1 MAIKDWY
8 KLTFQIESD
17 LEEIIIWQLNELG
30 IFSFSFEY
38 LIKTENKKE
47 VNIWLPIDDW
57 GKTSRSGFEK
67 IISKLLNINDP
78 KNQFFDWS
86 IIKEEDWL
94 TSWKKYWAPA
104 LVGNHLLILP
114 CWINLNEKFKDKQII
129 KIDPGAAFGTG
140 SHPSTYLCLEKM
152 ENILFTDKK
161 VLDIGSGSGIL
172 SVAARLLGAKEVCA
186 VDNDYLA
193 INSTN
198 SNFQLNFGNLKN
210 LNTYLGSFN
219 EVILK
224 NQLKQ
229 FDFVLCNI
237 LAEVIKEM
245 IPNIYKCL
253 RNNGEVIFSGILNSQ
268 KDEIIQ
274 TLIKNDLNLLDVST
288 RKDWACI
295 TAKKPAIQPKYKF
308 FLWILFNTFYC
319 VIFYFKI
326 SHIVLIDVKNVF
338 DRY

>member
-1 MAIKDWY
+1 MVIKDWY

-17 LEEIIIWQLNELG
+17 LEDIIIWKLNDLG

-38 LIKTENKKE
+38 LIKTADKKE
-47 VNIWLPIDDW
+47 VNIWLPIDEWDEI
-57 GKTSRSGFEK
+57 SRSDFEK
-67 IISKLLNINDP
+67 LIRKILNINDT
-78 KNQFFDWS
+78 KNQFFEWS

-94 TSWKKYWAPA
+94 TSWKKYWAPE
-104 LVGNHLLILP
+104 LVGNDFLILP
-114 CWINLNEKFKDKQII
+114 CWINPNEKFKEKEII

-152 ENILFTDKK
+152 ENILFSDKK
-161 VLDIGSGSGIL
+161 VLDIGCGSGIL
-172 SVAARLLGAKEVCA
+172 TIAAKLLGAKEVCA

-198 SNFQLNFGNLKN
+198 SNFKLNFDDLNT

-219 EVILK
+219 EVIFK
-224 NQLKQ
+224 YQLKD

-245 IPNIYKCL
+245 IPNIYNCL
-253 RNNGEVIFSGILNSQ
+253 RNNGEVILSGILNSQ
-268 KDEIIQ
+268 KDEIIKI
-274 TLIKNDLNLLDVST
+274 LIQNNLKLLDVSS

-295 TAKKPAIQPKYKF
+295 SAQKTS
-308 FLWILFNTFYC
+308 T
-319 VIFYFKI
+319 
-326 SHIVLIDVKNVF
+326 
-338 DRY
+338 

>member
-1 MAIKDWY
+1 METKDWY
-8 KLTFQIESD
+8 KLTFLIESD
-17 LEEIIIWQLNELG
+17 SEEIIIWKLNELG

-38 LIKTENKKE
+38 LIKNENKKE

-57 GKTSRSGFEK
+57 DEISRSGFEK
-67 IISKLLNINDP
+67 IISKLLNINPP
-78 KNQFFDWS
+78 KNKFFEWS

-94 TSWKKYWAPA
+94 TSWKKYWAPE
-104 LVGNHLLILP
+104 LVGNHFLILP
-114 CWINLNEKFKDKQII
+114 CWINLNKKFKDKQII

-152 ENILFTDKK
+152 ENILFSDKK

-193 INSTN
+193 INSTK
-198 SNFQLNFGNLKN
+198 SNFQLNFGNLNK

-224 NQLKQ
+224 NQLEQ

-237 LAEVIKEM
+237 LAEVIKGM

-253 RNNGEVIFSGILNSQ
+253 KNNGEVIFSGILNSQ
-268 KDEIIQ
+268 KDEIIKI
-274 TLIKNDLNLLDVST
+274 LIQHDLKLLDVST

-295 TAKKPAIQPKYKF
+295 SAQKASNST
-308 FLWILFNTFYC
+308 
-319 VIFYFKI
+319 
-326 SHIVLIDVKNVF
+326 
-338 DRY
+338 

>member
-1 MAIKDWY
+1 METKDWY
-8 KLTFQIESD
+8 KLTFLIESD
-17 LEEIIIWQLNELG
+17 SEEIIIWKLNELG

-38 LIKTENKKE
+38 LIKNENKKE
-47 VNIWLPIDDW
+47 VNIWLPVDDW
-57 GKTSRSGFEK
+57 GKSSRCDFEK
-67 IISKLLNINDP
+67 IISKLLNINAP

-94 TSWKKYWAPA
+94 TSWKKYWAPE

-114 CWINLNEKFKDKQII
+114 CWMNLNEKFKDKKII

-152 ENILFTDKK
+152 ENILFSDKK

-193 INSTN
+193 INSTK
-198 SNFQLNFGNLKN
+198 SNFQLNFGNLNK

-224 NQLKQ
+224 NQLEQ

-237 LAEVIKEM
+237 LAEVIKGM

-268 KDEIIQ
+268 KDEIIKI
-274 TLIKNDLNLLDVST
+274 LIQHDLKLLDVST

-295 TAKKPAIQPKYKF
+295 SAQKASNPT
-308 FLWILFNTFYC
+308 
-319 VIFYFKI
+319 
-326 SHIVLIDVKNVF
+326 
-338 DRY
+338 

>member
-8 KLTFQIESD
+8 KLTFLIESD
-17 LEEIIIWQLNELG
+17 AEEMIIWKLNELG

-38 LIKTENKKE
+38 LIKNENKKE
-47 VNIWLPIDDW
+47 VNIWLPVDDW
-57 GKTSRSGFEK
+57 GESSRCDFEK
-67 IISKLLNINDP
+67 IISNLLNINAP

-86 IIKEEDWL
+86 VIKEEDWL
-94 TSWKKYWAPA
+94 TSWKKYWAPE

-114 CWINLNEKFKDKQII
+114 CWMNLNEKFKDKKII

-152 ENILFTDKK
+152 ENIFFSDKK
-161 VLDIGSGSGIL
+161 ILDIGSGSGIL
-172 SVAARLLGAKEVCA
+172 SVAARLLGAKEVFA

-193 INSTN
+193 INSTK
-198 SNFQLNFGNLKN
+198 SNFQLNFGDLNN

-224 NQLKQ
+224 NQLTQ

-237 LAEVIKEM
+237 LAEVIKGM

-268 KDEIIQ
+268 KDEIIKII
-274 TLIKNDLNLLDVST
+274 IKNNLKLLDVTT

-295 TAKKPAIQPKYKF
+295 SAQKASNLT
-308 FLWILFNTFYC
+308 
-319 VIFYFKI
+319 
-326 SHIVLIDVKNVF
+326 LI
-338 DRY
+338 

>member
-17 LEEIIIWQLNELG
+17 SEEIIIWKLNELG
-30 IFSFSFEY
+30 IVSFSFEY
-38 LIKTENKKE
+38 LIKTKNKKK
-47 VNIWLPIDDW
+47 VNIWLPTSEW
-57 GKTSRSGFEK
+57 NKNSRSDFEK
-67 IISKLLNINDP
+67 IISKLLKISDS

-86 IIKEEDWL
+86 VIKEEDWL
-94 TSWKKYWAPA
+94 TSWKKYWAPE
-104 LVGNHLLILP
+104 LVGKHFLILP
-114 CWINLNEKFKDKQII
+114 CWINLHEKFKDKQII

-152 ENILFTDKK
+152 ENILFSKK
-161 VLDIGSGSGIL
+161 RVLDIGSGSGIL
-172 SVAARLLGAKEVCA
+172 SIAARLLGAKEVCA

-198 SNFQLNFGNLKN
+198 SNFQLNFGNLNN
-210 LNTYLGSFN
+210 LNAYLGSFN
-219 EVILK
+219 EVIFK
-224 NQLKQ
+224 YQLKK

-253 RNNGEVIFSGILNSQ
+253 KNNGEVIFSGILNSQ
-268 KDEIIQ
+268 KDEIIKI
-274 TLIKNDLNLLDVST
+274 LIQNNLKLLNVSS

-295 TAKKPAIQPKYKF
+295 SAQKACNPTK
-308 FLWILFNTFYC
+308 
-319 VIFYFKI
+319 V
-326 SHIVLIDVKNVF
+326 
-338 DRY
+338 

>member
-1 MAIKDWY
+1 METKDWY
-8 KLTFQIESD
+8 KLTFLIESD
-17 LEEIIIWQLNELG
+17 SEEIIIWKLNELG

-38 LIKTENKKE
+38 LIKNENKKE

-57 GKTSRSGFEK
+57 DESSRSGFEK
-67 IISKLLNINDP
+67 IISKLLNINPP
-78 KNQFFDWS
+78 KNKFFDWS

-94 TSWKKYWAPA
+94 TSWKKYWAPE

-114 CWINLNEKFKDKQII
+114 CWMNLNEKFKDKKII

-152 ENILFTDKK
+152 ENIFFSDKK
-161 VLDIGSGSGIL
+161 ILDIGSGSGIL
-172 SVAARLLGAKEVCA
+172 SVAARLLGAKEVYA

-193 INSTN
+193 INSTK
-198 SNFQLNFGNLKN
+198 SNFQLNFGDLNN
-210 LNTYLGSFN
+210 LNTYLGPFH

-224 NQLKQ
+224 NQLTQ

-237 LAEVIKEM
+237 LAEVIKGM

-268 KDEIIQ
+268 KDEIIKI
-274 TLIKNDLNLLDVST
+274 LIKNDLKLLDVTT

-295 TAKKPAIQPKYKF
+295 SAQKASNPT
-308 FLWILFNTFYC
+308 
-319 VIFYFKI
+319 
-326 SHIVLIDVKNVF
+326 
-338 DRY
+338 

>member
-1 MAIKDWY
+1 METKDWY
-8 KLTFQIESD
+8 KLTFLIESD
-17 LEEIIIWQLNELG
+17 SEEIIIWKLNELG

-38 LIKTENKKE
+38 LIKNENKKE
-47 VNIWLPIDDW
+47 VNIWLPVDDW
-57 GKTSRSGFEK
+57 GESSRCDFEK
-67 IISKLLNINDP
+67 IISKLLNINAP

-94 TSWKKYWAPA
+94 TSWKKYWAPE

-114 CWINLNEKFKDKQII
+114 CWMNLNEKFKDKKII

-152 ENILFTDKK
+152 ENIFFSDKK
-161 VLDIGSGSGIL
+161 ILDIGSGSGIL
-172 SVAARLLGAKEVCA
+172 SVAARLLGAKEVYA

-193 INSTN
+193 INSTK
-198 SNFQLNFGNLKN
+198 SNFQLNFGDLNN

-224 NQLKQ
+224 NQLTQ

-237 LAEVIKEM
+237 LAEVIKGM

-253 RNNGEVIFSGILNSQ
+253 RNNGEVILSGILNSQ
-268 KDEIIQ
+268 KDEIIKI
-274 TLIKNDLNLLDVST
+274 LIKNDLKLLDVT
-288 RKDWACI
+288 TKKDWACI
-295 TAKKPAIQPKYKF
+295 SAQKASNPT
-308 FLWILFNTFYC
+308 
-319 VIFYFKI
+319 
-326 SHIVLIDVKNVF
+326 
-338 DRY
+338 

>member
-8 KLTFQIESD
+8 KLTFLIESD
-17 LEEIIIWQLNELG
+17 SEEIIIWKLNELG

-38 LIKTENKKE
+38 LIKNENKKE
-47 VNIWLPIDDW
+47 VNIWLPVDDW
-57 GKTSRSGFEK
+57 GESSRCDFEK
-67 IISKLLNINDP
+67 IISKLLNINAP

-94 TSWKKYWAPA
+94 TSWKKYWAPE
-104 LVGNHLLILP
+104 LVGNHFLILP
-114 CWINLNEKFKDKQII
+114 CWINLNEKFKDKKII

-152 ENILFTDKK
+152 ENIFFSDKK
-161 VLDIGSGSGIL
+161 ILDIGSGSGIL
-172 SVAARLLGAKEVCA
+172 SVAARLLGAKEVYA

-193 INSTN
+193 INSTK
-198 SNFQLNFGNLKN
+198 SNFQLNFGDLNN

-237 LAEVIKEM
+237 LAEVIKGM

-268 KDEIIQ
+268 KDEIIKI
-274 TLIKNDLNLLDVST
+274 LIQNDLKLLDVST

-295 TAKKPAIQPKYKF
+295 SAQKASNPT
-308 FLWILFNTFYC
+308 
-319 VIFYFKI
+319 
-326 SHIVLIDVKNVF
+326 
-338 DRY
+338 

>member
-8 KLTFQIESD
+8 KLTFLIESD
-17 LEEIIIWQLNELG
+17 SEEMIIWKLNELG

-38 LIKTENKKE
+38 LIKNENHKE

-57 GKTSRSGFEK
+57 DESSRSGFEK
-67 IISKLLNINDP
+67 IISKLLNINPP
-78 KNQFFDWS
+78 KNKFFNWS

-94 TSWKKYWAPA
+94 TSWKKYWAPE
-104 LVGNHLLILP
+104 LVGNHFLILT
-114 CWINLNEKFKDKQII
+114 CWMNLNEKYKDNKII

-152 ENILFTDKK
+152 ENIFFSDKK
-161 VLDIGSGSGIL
+161 ILDIGSGSGIL
-172 SVAARLLGAKEVCA
+172 SVAARLLGAKEVYA

-193 INSTN
+193 INSTK
-198 SNFQLNFGNLKN
+198 SNFQLNFGDLKN

-224 NQLKQ
+224 NQLTQ

-237 LAEVIKEM
+237 LAEVIKGM

-268 KDEIIQ
+268 KDEIIKI
-274 TLIKNDLNLLDVST
+274 LIKNDLKLLDVTT

-295 TAKKPAIQPKYKF
+295 SARKASNPT
-308 FLWILFNTFYC
+308 
-319 VIFYFKI
+319 
-326 SHIVLIDVKNVF
+326 
-338 DRY
+338 

>member
-8 KLTFQIESD
+8 KLTFLIESD
-17 LEEIIIWQLNELG
+17 SEEMIIWKLNELG

-38 LIKTENKKE
+38 LIKNENKKE
-47 VNIWLPIDDW
+47 VNIWLPVDDW
-57 GKTSRSGFEK
+57 GESSRCDFEK
-67 IISKLLNINDP
+67 IISKLLNINAP

-94 TSWKKYWAPA
+94 TSWKKYWAPE

-114 CWINLNEKFKDKQII
+114 CWMNLNEKFKDKKII

-152 ENILFTDKK
+152 ENIFFSDKK
-161 VLDIGSGSGIL
+161 ILDIGSGSGIL
-172 SVAARLLGAKEVCA
+172 SVAARLLGAKEVYA

-193 INSTN
+193 INSTK
-198 SNFQLNFGNLKN
+198 SNFQLNFGDLNN
-210 LNTYLGSFN
+210 LNTYLGTFN

-224 NQLKQ
+224 NQLTQ

-237 LAEVIKEM
+237 LAEVIKGM

-268 KDEIIQ
+268 KDEIIKI
-274 TLIKNDLNLLDVST
+274 LIKNDLKLLDVTT

-295 TAKKPAIQPKYKF
+295 SAQKPSNP
-308 FLWILFNTFYC
+308 T
-319 VIFYFKI
+319 
-326 SHIVLIDVKNVF
+326 
-338 DRY
+338 

>member
-8 KLTFQIESD
+8 KLTFLIESD
-17 LEEIIIWQLNELG
+17 SEEMIIWKLNELG

-38 LIKTENKKE
+38 LIKNENQKE
-47 VNIWLPIDDW
+47 VNIWLPVDDW
-57 GKTSRSGFEK
+57 GESSRCDFEK
-67 IISKLLNINDP
+67 IICKLLNINAP

-94 TSWKKYWAPA
+94 TSWKKYWAPE

-114 CWINLNEKFKDKQII
+114 CWMNLNEKFKDKKII

-152 ENILFTDKK
+152 ENIFFSDKK
-161 VLDIGSGSGIL
+161 ILDIGSGSGIL
-172 SVAARLLGAKEVCA
+172 SVAARLLGAKEVYA

-193 INSTN
+193 INSTK
-198 SNFQLNFGNLKN
+198 SNFQLNFGDLNN
-210 LNTYLGSFN
+210 LNTYLGTFN

-224 NQLKQ
+224 NQLTQ

-237 LAEVIKEM
+237 LAEVIKGM

-268 KDEIIQ
+268 KDEIIKI
-274 TLIKNDLNLLDVST
+274 LIKNDLKLLDVTT

-295 TAKKPAIQPKYKF
+295 SAQKPSNP
-308 FLWILFNTFYC
+308 T
-319 VIFYFKI
+319 
-326 SHIVLIDVKNVF
+326 
-338 DRY
+338 

>member
-8 KLTFQIESD
+8 KLTFLIESD
-17 LEEIIIWQLNELG
+17 SEEMIIWKLNELG

-38 LIKTENKKE
+38 LIKNENKKE
-47 VNIWLPIDDW
+47 VNIWLPVDDW
-57 GKTSRSGFEK
+57 GESSRCDFEK
-67 IISKLLNINDP
+67 IISKLLNINAP

-94 TSWKKYWAPA
+94 TSWKKYWAPE

-114 CWINLNEKFKDKQII
+114 CWMNLNEKFKDKKII

-152 ENILFTDKK
+152 ENIFFSDKK
-161 VLDIGSGSGIL
+161 ILDIGSGSGIL
-172 SVAARLLGAKEVCA
+172 SVAARLLGAKEVYA

-193 INSTN
+193 INSTK
-198 SNFQLNFGNLKN
+198 SNFQLNFGDLNN

-224 NQLKQ
+224 NQLTQ

-237 LAEVIKEM
+237 LAEVIKGM

-268 KDEIIQ
+268 KDEIIKI
-274 TLIKNDLNLLDVST
+274 LIKNDLKLLDVTT

-295 TAKKPAIQPKYKF
+295 SAQKPSNP
-308 FLWILFNTFYC
+308 T
-319 VIFYFKI
+319 
-326 SHIVLIDVKNVF
+326 
-338 DRY
+338 

>member
-1 MAIKDWY
+1 MIVIKDWY

-17 LEEIIIWQLNELG
+17 SEEIIIWKLNELG

-47 VNIWLPIDDW
+47 VNIWLPINEWD
-57 GKTSRSGFEK
+57 KSSRSDFEN
-67 IISKLLNINDP
+67 IILTLLGIHDSKN
-78 KNQFFDWS
+78 KFFDWS

-94 TSWKKYWAPA
+94 ISWKKYWAPE
-104 LVGNHLLILP
+104 LVGNNLLILP
-114 CWINLNEKFKDKQII
+114 CWINLNETFKDKKII

-152 ENILFTDKK
+152 ENILFSDKK

-172 SVAARLLGAKEVCA
+172 SIAARLLGAKEVCA
-186 VDNDYLA
+186 IDSDYLA
-193 INSTN
+193 INSTKN
-198 SNFQLNFGNLKN
+198 NFNLNFGNLN
-210 LNTYLGSFN
+210 DFHTYLGTFN
-219 EVILK
+219 KVISKNKLK
-224 NQLKQ
+224 H

-268 KDEIIQ
+268 KDEILKILVQ
-274 TLIKNDLNLLDVST
+274 NNLKLLDVSS
-288 RKDWACI
+288 RKNWACI
-295 TAKKPAIQPKYKF
+295 SAQKASKLP
-308 FLWILFNTFYC
+308 
-319 VIFYFKI
+319 
-326 SHIVLIDVKNVF
+326 
-338 DRY
+338 

>member
-1 MAIKDWY
+1 METKDWY
-8 KLTFQIESD
+8 KLTFLIESD
-17 LEEIIIWQLNELG
+17 SEEIIIWKLNELG

-38 LIKTENKKE
+38 SIKNNNKKK
-47 VNIWLPIDDW
+47 VNIWLPIDNW
-57 GKTSRSGFEK
+57 GESSRSDFEK
-67 IISKLLNINDP
+67 IISTLLNISPP

-94 TSWKKYWAPA
+94 TSWKKYWAPE
-104 LVGNHLLILP
+104 LVGNHFLILP
-114 CWINLNEKFKDKQII
+114 CWINLNKKFRDKQII

-152 ENILFTDKK
+152 ENIFFSDKK
-161 VLDIGSGSGIL
+161 ILDIGSGSGIL
-172 SVAARLLGAKEVCA
+172 SVAARLLGAKEVYA

-193 INSTN
+193 INSTK
-198 SNFQLNFGNLKN
+198 SNFQLNFGDLNNLS
-210 LNTYLGSFN
+210 TYLGSFN

-229 FDFVLCNI
+229 FDLVLCNI
-237 LAEVIKEM
+237 LAEVIKGM

-268 KDEIIQ
+268 KDEIIKI
-274 TLIKNDLNLLDVST
+274 LIQNDLKLLDVST

-295 TAKKPAIQPKYKF
+295 SAQKASNPT
-308 FLWILFNTFYC
+308 
-319 VIFYFKI
+319 
-326 SHIVLIDVKNVF
+326 
-338 DRY
+338 

>member
-1 MAIKDWY
+1 MK
-8 KLTFQIESD
+8 Q
-17 LEEIIIWQLNELG
+17 
-30 IFSFSFEY
+30 
-38 LIKTENKKE
+38 
-47 VNIWLPIDDW
+47 
-57 GKTSRSGFEK
+57 
-67 IISKLLNINDP
+67 
-78 KNQFFDWS
+78 
-86 IIKEEDWL
+86 
-94 TSWKKYWAPA
+94 YWAPE
-104 LVGNHLLILP
+104 LVGNHFLILP

-140 SHPSTYLCLEKM
+140 SHPSTYLCLKKM
-152 ENILFTDKK
+152 ENSLFSDKK

-198 SNFQLNFGNLKN
+198 SNFELNFGNLKN
-210 LNTYLGSFN
+210 LNTYLGSFD

-224 NQLKQ
+224 KQLKQ

-253 RNNGEVIFSGILNSQ
+253 RNKGEVILSGILNSQ
-268 KDEIIQ
+268 KDEIIKI
-274 TLIKNDLNLLDVST
+274 LIQNDLKLLDVST

-295 TAKKPAIQPKYKF
+295 SAQKASDQTY
-308 FLWILFNTFYC
+308 
-319 VIFYFKI
+319 V
-326 SHIVLIDVKNVF
+326 
-338 DRY
+338 

>member
-17 LEEIIIWQLNELG
+17 SEEIIIWKLNDLG

-38 LIKTENKKE
+38 LIKNEHKKM

-57 GKTSRSGFEK
+57 DESARGDFEE
-67 IISKLLNINDP
+67 IISQLLNINPP
-78 KNQFFDWS
+78 KRKFFVWS

-94 TSWKKYWAPA
+94 TSWKKYWAPE
-104 LVGNHLLILP
+104 LVGNHFLILP
-114 CWINLNEKFKDKQII
+114 CWIDLNEKFNDKYII

-152 ENILFTDKK
+152 ENILFSGKK

-193 INSTN
+193 INSTK
-198 SNFQLNFGNLKN
+198 SNFQLNFGNLEN
-210 LNTYLGSFN
+210 LNTYLGLFN
-219 EVILK
+219 DVILK

-245 IPNIYKCL
+245 IPNIYKCM
-253 RNNGEVIFSGILNSQ
+253 RNNGEVVFSGILNSQ
-268 KDEIIQ
+268 KNEIIKI
-274 TLIKNDLNLLDVST
+274 LIQNDLKLLNISS
-288 RKDWACI
+288 RKDWVCI
-295 TAKKPAIQPKYKF
+295 SAQKA
-308 FLWILFNTFYC
+308 
-319 VIFYFKI
+319 
-326 SHIVLIDVKNVF
+326 S
-338 DRY
+338 

>member
-8 KLTFQIESD
+8 KLTFQIESES
-17 LEEIIIWQLNELG
+17 EEIIIWKLNELG

-38 LIKTENKKE
+38 LIKNEHKKA
-47 VNIWLPIDDW
+47 VNIWLPVDDW
-57 GKTSRSGFEK
+57 DESSRSGFEK
-67 IISKLLNINDP
+67 IIIKLLNIYAP
-78 KNQFFDWS
+78 KNRFFYWS

-94 TSWKKYWAPA
+94 TSWKQYWAPE
-104 LVGNHLLILP
+104 LVGNHFLILP
-114 CWINLNEKFKDKQII
+114 CWINLNKKFKDKQII

-152 ENILFTDKK
+152 EKILFSDKK
-161 VLDIGSGSGIL
+161 ILDIGSGSGIL
-172 SVAARLLGAKEVCA
+172 SVAARLLGAKEVSA

-198 SNFQLNFGNLKN
+198 SNFQLNFGNQKN

-229 FDFVLCNI
+229 FDVVLCNI
-237 LAEVIKEM
+237 LAEVINEM

-253 RNNGEVIFSGILNSQ
+253 SNNGEVIFSGILNSQ
-268 KDEIIQ
+268 KDEIIKI
-274 TLIKNDLNLLDVST
+274 LIQNNLKLLGVST
-288 RKDWACI
+288 RKDWVCI
-295 TAKKPAIQPKYKF
+295 SAQKTSDPI
-308 FLWILFNTFYC
+308 
-319 VIFYFKI
+319 
-326 SHIVLIDVKNVF
+326 
-338 DRY
+338 

>member
-8 KLTFQIESD
+8 KLTFLIESD
-17 LEEIIIWQLNELG
+17 SEEIIIWKLNELG

-38 LIKTENKKE
+38 LIKNENKKE
-47 VNIWLPIDDW
+47 VNIWFPMVDW
-57 GKTSRSGFEK
+57 GESSRSGFEK
-67 IISKLLNINDP
+67 IISKLLNINTP
-78 KNQFFDWS
+78 NNKFFDWS

-94 TSWKKYWAPA
+94 TSWKQYWAPE
-104 LVGNHLLILP
+104 LVGNHFLILP
-114 CWINLNEKFKDKQII
+114 FWINLNEKFKDKKIL

-152 ENILFTDKK
+152 ENIVFTDKK

-172 SVAARLLGAKEVCA
+172 SVAAKLLGAKEVCA

-193 INSTN
+193 INSTK
-198 SNFQLNFGNLKN
+198 SNFQLNFGNLNK

-224 NQLKQ
+224 NQLEQ

-268 KDEIIQ
+268 KDEIIKI
-274 TLIKNDLNLLDVST
+274 LIQNDLKLLDVST

-295 TAKKPAIQPKYKF
+295 SAQKSSDLT
-308 FLWILFNTFYC
+308 
-319 VIFYFKI
+319 
-326 SHIVLIDVKNVF
+326 
-338 DRY
+338 

>member
-8 KLTFQIESD
+8 KLTFLIESD
-17 LEEIIIWQLNELG
+17 SEEMIIWQLNELG

-38 LIKTENKKE
+38 LIKNENKKE
-47 VNIWLPIDDW
+47 VNIWLPVDDW
-57 GKTSRSGFEK
+57 GESSRCDFEK
-67 IISKLLNINDP
+67 IISKLLNINAP
-78 KNQFFDWS
+78 KNKFFDWS

-94 TSWKKYWAPA
+94 TSWKKYWKPE

-114 CWINLNEKFKDKQII
+114 CWMNLNVKFKDKKII

-152 ENILFTDKK
+152 ENIFFSDKK
-161 VLDIGSGSGIL
+161 ILDIGSGSGIL
-172 SVAARLLGAKEVCA
+172 SVAARLLGAKEVYA

-193 INSTN
+193 INSTK
-198 SNFQLNFGNLKN
+198 SNFQLNFGDLNN

-224 NQLKQ
+224 NQLTQ

-237 LAEVIKEM
+237 LAEVIKGM
-245 IPNIYKCL
+245 IPIIYKCL

-268 KDEIIQ
+268 KDEIIKI
-274 TLIKNDLNLLDVST
+274 LIKNDLKLLDVT
-288 RKDWACI
+288 TKKDWACI
-295 TAKKPAIQPKYKF
+295 SAQKASNLT
-308 FLWILFNTFYC
+308 
-319 VIFYFKI
+319 
-326 SHIVLIDVKNVF
+326 
-338 DRY
+338 

>member
-8 KLTFQIESD
+8 KLTFLIESD
-17 LEEIIIWQLNELG
+17 SEEIIIWKLNELG

-38 LIKTENKKE
+38 LIKNENKKE
-47 VNIWLPIDDW
+47 VNIWLPVDDW
-57 GKTSRSGFEK
+57 GESSRFDFEK
-67 IISKLLNINDP
+67 IISNLLNINPP

-94 TSWKKYWAPA
+94 TSWKKYWSPE
-104 LVGNHLLILP
+104 LVGNHFLILP
-114 CWINLNEKFKDKQII
+114 CWINLNKKFKDKQII

-152 ENILFTDKK
+152 ENILFSDKK

-193 INSTN
+193 INSTK
-198 SNFQLNFGNLKN
+198 SNFQLNFDDLNN

-224 NQLKQ
+224 NQLTQ

-268 KDEIIQ
+268 KDEIIKI
-274 TLIKNDLNLLDVST
+274 LIKNDLKLLDVTT

-295 TAKKPAIQPKYKF
+295 SAQKASNPT
-308 FLWILFNTFYC
+308 
-319 VIFYFKI
+319 
-326 SHIVLIDVKNVF
+326 
-338 DRY
+338 

>member
-8 KLTFQIESD
+8 KLTFLIESD
-17 LEEIIIWQLNELG
+17 SEEIIIWKLNELG

-38 LIKTENKKE
+38 LIKNENKKE
-47 VNIWLPIDDW
+47 VNIWLPVDDW
-57 GKTSRSGFEK
+57 GESSRCDFEK
-67 IISKLLNINDP
+67 IISKLLNINVP
-78 KNQFFDWS
+78 ENQFFDWS
-86 IIKEEDWL
+86 TIKDEDWL
-94 TSWKKYWAPA
+94 TSWKKYWAPE

-114 CWINLNEKFKDKQII
+114 CWMNLNEKFKDKKII

-152 ENILFTDKK
+152 ENIFFSDKK
-161 VLDIGSGSGIL
+161 ILDIGSGSGIL

-193 INSTN
+193 INSTK
-198 SNFQLNFGNLKN
+198 SNFQLNFGDLNN

-237 LAEVIKEM
+237 LAEVIKGM

-268 KDEIIQ
+268 KDEIIKI
-274 TLIKNDLNLLDVST
+274 LIQNDLKLLDVST

-295 TAKKPAIQPKYKF
+295 SAQKASNPT
-308 FLWILFNTFYC
+308 
-319 VIFYFKI
+319 
-326 SHIVLIDVKNVF
+326 
-338 DRY
+338 

>member
-1 MAIKDWY
+1 METKDWY
-8 KLTFQIESD
+8 KLTFLIDSD
-17 LEEIIIWQLNELG
+17 SEEIIIWKLNELG

-38 LIKTENKKE
+38 LIKNENQKE
-47 VNIWLPIDDW
+47 VNIWLPVDDW
-57 GKTSRSGFEK
+57 GESSRCDFEK
-67 IISKLLNINDP
+67 IICKLLNINAP

-94 TSWKKYWAPA
+94 TSWKKYWAPE

-114 CWINLNEKFKDKQII
+114 CWMNLNEKFKDKKII

-152 ENILFTDKK
+152 ENIFFSDKK
-161 VLDIGSGSGIL
+161 ILDIGSGSGIL
-172 SVAARLLGAKEVCA
+172 SVAARLLGAKEVYA

-198 SNFQLNFGNLKN
+198 SNFQLNFGDLKY
-210 LNTYLGSFN
+210 LNTYFGSFN

-253 RNNGEVIFSGILNSQ
+253 RNNGEVIFSGILISQ
-268 KDEIIQ
+268 KDEIVQIL
-274 TLIKNDLNLLDVST
+274 TRNHLKIIDFSS
-288 RKDWACI
+288 RKDWVCI
-295 TAKKPAIQPKYKF
+295 AAKKTSNLTYA
-308 FLWILFNTFYC
+308 
-319 VIFYFKI
+319 
-326 SHIVLIDVKNVF
+326 
-338 DRY
+338 

>member
-1 MAIKDWY
+1 MSIKDWY

-17 LEEIIIWQLNELG
+17 LEEIIIWKLNELG

-38 LIKTENKKE
+38 LVNTGNTKE
-47 VNIWLPIDDW
+47 VNIWLPIEEW
-57 GKTSRSGFEK
+57 NESSRNNFEK
-67 IISKLLNINDP
+67 IIGEFLNINDS
-78 KNQFFDWS
+78 KDQFFDWS

-94 TSWKKYWAPA
+94 TSWKKYWAPE
-104 LVGNHLLILP
+104 LVGNHFLILP
-114 CWINLNEKFKDKQII
+114 CWINLNENFNDKQII

-152 ENILFTDKK
+152 ENILFSDKK

-172 SVAARLLGAKEVCA
+172 SIAAILLGAREVCA

-193 INSTN
+193 INSTK
-198 SNFQLNFGNLKN
+198 SNFEINFGSTNT

-219 EVILK
+219 EVFLEH
-224 NQLKQ
+224 QLKK
-229 FDFVLCNI
+229 FDCVLCNI

-253 RNNGEVIFSGILNSQ
+253 RSNGEVIFSGILNSQ
-268 KDEIIQ
+268 KDEIIKI
-274 TLIKNDLNLLDVST
+274 LIQNNLKLVDLSS

-295 TAKKPAIQPKYKF
+295 SAQKASDSTYA
-308 FLWILFNTFYC
+308 
-319 VIFYFKI
+319 
-326 SHIVLIDVKNVF
+326 
-338 DRY
+338 

>member
-8 KLTFQIESD
+8 KLTFLIESD
-17 LEEIIIWQLNELG
+17 SEEIIIWKLNELG

-38 LIKTENKKE
+38 LIKNENKKE
-47 VNIWLPIDDW
+47 VNIWLPADDW
-57 GKTSRSGFEK
+57 GESSRCDFEK
-67 IISKLLNINDP
+67 IISKLLNINAP

-94 TSWKKYWAPA
+94 TSWKKYLAPE
-104 LVGNHLLILP
+104 LIGNRFLILP
-114 CWINLNEKFKDKQII
+114 CWINLNKKFKDKKII
-129 KIDPGAAFGTG
+129 RIDPGAAFGTG

-152 ENILFTDKK
+152 ENIFFSDKR

-193 INSTN
+193 INSTK
-198 SNFQLNFGNLKN
+198 SNFQLNFGHLNN

-219 EVILK
+219 DVILK
-224 NQLKQ
+224 NQLQQ

-237 LAEVIKEM
+237 LAEVIKGM

-253 RNNGEVIFSGILNSQ
+253 RNNGEVILSGILNSQ
-268 KDEIIQ
+268 KDEIIKI
-274 TLIKNDLNLLDVST
+274 LIQNDLKLLDVST

-295 TAKKPAIQPKYKF
+295 SAQKTRDP
-308 FLWILFNTFYC
+308 T
-319 VIFYFKI
+319 
-326 SHIVLIDVKNVF
+326 
-338 DRY
+338 